1 MDIILFGMQG
11 SGKGTQG
18 KILAERYGLKVFDMG
33 GALRSMIASGS
44 ELGNRI
50 KETVESG
57 NLVSDDIIMEVVEK
71 FLESDAKGYNVLFDG
86 IPRTMGQT
94 EKLLAILESYGRDA
108 FALDIKISEKEAIER
123 LTKRRMCVNCKE
135 IYPAFFKGDKCSE
148 CGGGLITRSDD
159 SNLES
164 INQRLH
170 NFGLETKPVIQDFYK
185 RDRLIEVDGEQAIPD
200 VTEEMIDKAGYLF
213 S

>member
-1 MDIILFGMQG
+1 MDIIMFGIQG

-33 GALRSMIASGS
+33 SALRGMIVSDS

-50 KETVESG
+50 KDTVESG
-57 NLVSDDIIMEVVEK
+57 NLVSDDIIMEVVER
-71 FLESDAKGYNVLFDG
+71 FVETEGEGDNILFDG
-86 IPRTMGQT
+86 IPRTMTQAQ
-94 EKLLAILESYGRDA
+94 KLLAILDAHKRDA
-108 FALDIKISEKEAIER
+108 FALEIKISEKEAIER

-148 CGGGLITRSDD
+148 CGGDLITRSDD
-159 SNLES
+159 SNLDS
-164 INQRLH
+164 IRQRLH
-170 NFGLETKPVIQDFYK
+170 NFELETKPVIEDFYK

-200 VTEEMIDKAGYLF
+200 VTEEMIEKAGYLF

>member
-33 GALRSMIASGS
+33 SALRAMITSGS

-50 KETVESG
+50 KDIVESG
-57 NLVSDDIIMEVVEK
+57 NLVSDDIVMEVVAQ
-71 FLESDAKGYNVLFDG
+71 FLENGGRESNILFDG
-86 IPRTMGQT
+86 IPRTMNQA
-94 EKLLAILESYGRDA
+94 EKLLSILSARSRDA
-108 FALDIKISEKEAIER
+108 FALEIKISEKEAIER
-123 LTKRRMCVNCKE
+123 LTKRRMCINCKE
-135 IYPAFFKGDKCSE
+135 IYPAFYNGDVCSD
-148 CGGGLITRSDD
+148 CGSELVTRSDD
-159 SNLES
+159 SNIDSVKTRLES
-164 INQRLH
+164 FRN
-170 NFGLETKPVIQDFYK
+170 ETMPVIKHFYEK
-185 RDRLIEVDGEQAIPD
+185 DRLIEVDGEQQIPD